1 MVSVMSRKTI
11 ASQLRYLNC
20 SYNWLAENHVQA
32 KPNTT
37 CFDQLVQDSI
47 ATLKLGI
54 DCWVFTLEQAQAVE
68 KRFKQQDYYVEYFYE
83 MNFEMYR
90 IVRKRV
96 AL

>member
-1 MVSVMSRKTI
+1 MPRHTSSNITH
-11 ASQLRYLNC
+11 LNC
-20 SYNWLAENHVQA
+20 SHNWLAENCVRA
-32 KPNTT
+32 KTETT
-37 CFDQLVQDSI
+37 YFDQLVQDSI

-68 KRFKQQDYYVEYFYE
+68 TRYKQQDYFVEYEYE
-83 MNFEMYR
+83 IKFEMYR